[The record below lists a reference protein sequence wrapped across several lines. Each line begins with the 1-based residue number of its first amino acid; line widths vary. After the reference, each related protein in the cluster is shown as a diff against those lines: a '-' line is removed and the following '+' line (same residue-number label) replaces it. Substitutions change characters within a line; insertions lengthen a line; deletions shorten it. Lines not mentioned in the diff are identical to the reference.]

1 MPLAPNARLGPYE
14 IVGPIGAGGMG
25 EVYRARDTRL
35 GREVAIKVL
44 PAGMAGD
51 AARRARFEREAR
63 AVSSLSHPHICA
75 LYDIGSQEGTD
86 YLVMELIEGET
97 LAHRLERGPLPPA
110 EVLRLGRQLADA
122 LDRAHRSGLVHRDLK
137 PGNVMLTRG
146 GAKLLDF
153 GLARAVAGG
162 GGSGG
167 STQWATRTEA
177 SLTAEGAIVGTCQYM
192 APEQLEGKEADAR
205 ADLWALGATLYES
218 ATGRRAFQGAS
229 QASLISSILRDEP
242 RPMSELSPTSP
253 AGLDRLVRACLSK
266 DPEERIQTAH
276 DLKLQLQ
283 WLAESGSQA
292 DAHPGSQ
299 VAATGAVTSGMAGS
313 ALARRGGWIAWVV
326 AAMAVAVT
334 VWLGALRLLDKPPA
348 PIAIQASLLA
358 PRGVQFSS
366 THTNPLPLAIA
377 PDGSRVAFCA
387 RDGEGPDRL
396 WVRSL
401 AGDDARPLEGTEGAQ
416 GPFFSPDGRSIGF
429 FADRKLKRVGVTG
442 GPVLTLASA
451 PDSRGGSWGST
462 GVILFAPDSQT
473 GIHRVSAEGG
483 TPSPVTVPDA
493 AQWES
498 THRYPSFLPDG
509 RHFLY
514 LMRRA
519 GAGAGREPEI
529 RVGDLESPRHVK
541 VASVA
546 SNASYASGHVLYV
559 HQGVLMAQPFDAARL
574 EVKGPAA
581 TVVPDIL
588 MDERFSRGAFSV
600 SQNGVLV
607 HMSGKVQTKSQLRW
621 MARDGRLL
629 GNVGDPAEY
638 AFGGVPMISPD
649 GASAAMAIV
658 NPDRGTS
665 DIWIVNLS
673 SGVRR
678 RLTVD
683 EVDHF
688 TCAWSSDGRKVF
700 MNSLRSRE
708 KERYAMSYRQ
718 ADGTGPEVTLVK
730 DPQNLGPNSVS
741 PDGRHLLYEGAD
753 AKGILNLLVVPV
765 EGDPRPIPLAE
776 GPASESAGQ
785 FSPDGRLVAFL
796 SDESGRD
803 EIYVVTFPPT
813 GAKWQVS
820 QNGGGEPRW
829 SRDGRELFYFDSQNR
844 LIVVGVNRPAGGF
857 EPGASRTLLQ
867 FHGAARGGWRYD
879 VAPDGQRFL
888 VTTAAEG
895 EIASPITVRTDWTS
909 RIGE

>member
-1 MPLAPNARLGPYE
+1 
-14 IVGPIGAGGMG
+14 
-25 EVYRARDTRL
+25 
-35 GREVAIKVL
+35 
-44 PAGMAGD
+44 
-51 AARRARFEREAR
+51 
-63 AVSSLSHPHICA
+63 
-75 LYDIGSQEGTD
+75 
-86 YLVMELIEGET
+86 MELIEGET
-97 LAHRLERGPLPPA
+97 LANRLERGPLPPA
-110 EVLRLGRQLADA
+110 EVLKLGQQLADA

-162 GGSGG
+162 GVSGG

-177 SLTAEGAIVGTCQYM
+177 ALTAEGAIVGTCQYM

-205 ADLWALGATLYES
+205 SDLWALGATLYES

-242 RPMSELSPTSP
+242 RPISELSPMSP
-253 AGLDRLVRACLSK
+253 VGLDRLVRACLAK

-292 DAHPGSQ
+292 DARPGSQ
-299 VAATGAVTSGMAGS
+299 AGVTAAVVSGTMGPS
-313 ALARRGGWIAWVV
+313 LVRRGGWVAWGV
-326 AAMAVAVT
+326 AALALAT
-334 VWLGALRLLDKPPA
+334 AGWLGALRLLEKPPT
-348 PIAIQASLLA
+348 PIAVQASVLA

-366 THTNPLPLAIA
+366 SLTNPLPLAIA

-401 AGDDARPLEGTEGAQ
+401 AGDDARPLEGTDEAQ
-416 GPFFSPDGRSIGF
+416 GPFFSPDGRSIAF
-429 FADRKLKRVGVTG
+429 FANRMLKRVGVAG
-442 GPVLTLASA
+442 GPVLTLAGA
-451 PDSRGGSWGST
+451 PDPRGGTWGKG
-462 GVILFAPDSQT
+462 GVILFSPDSQT

-483 TPSPVTVPDA
+483 APSVVTVPDA
-493 AQWES
+493 AQSES

-519 GAGAGREPEI
+519 GAGSGREPEI

-541 VASVA
+541 VAAVA
-546 SNASYASGHVLYV
+546 SNAVFASGHVLYV
-559 HQGVLMAQPFDAARL
+559 HQGVLMAQPFDPDRL
-574 EVKGPAA
+574 EVTGPAA
-581 TVVPDIL
+581 TAVPDVL
-588 MDERFSRGAFSV
+588 MDERFSRGVFSV
-600 SQNGVLV
+600 SQNGVIV
-607 HMSGKVQTKSQLRW
+607 HMSGTIQTKSQLQW

-629 GNVGDPAEY
+629 DTVGDPADY

-688 TCAWSSDGRKVF
+688 TCTWSSDGRKVF
-700 MNSLRSRE
+700 MNSLRGRE
-708 KERYAMSYRQ
+708 KERYAISYRQ
-718 ADGTGPEVTLVK
+718 ADGTGPEFALVN
-730 DPQNLGPNSVS
+730 DPQNLGPDSAS
-741 PDGRHLLYEGAD
+741 PDGRHLVYTAAD
-753 AKGILNLLVVPV
+753 AKGVFNLMAVPIG
-765 EGDPRPIPLAE
+765 GDPRPMPLAD
-776 GPASESAGQ
+776 GPASESNGQ
-785 FSPDGRLVAFL
+785 FSPDGRLVVFN

-820 QNGGGEPRW
+820 QNGGSEPRW
-829 SRDGRELFYFDSQNR
+829 SRDGRELFYFDSQNK
-844 LIVVGVNRPAGGF
+844 LISVEVHRPAGSF

-867 FHGAARGGWRYD
+867 FHGAVRGQWRYD
-879 VAPDGQRFL
+879 VAPDGTRFL
-888 VTTAAEG
+888 VTTAVEEEG
-895 EIASPITVRTDWTS
+895 ASPITVRTDWTS
-909 RIGE
+909 QIGK